1 MTLLIVFN
9 DDTKRR
15 VKDVLEYDYDDSG
28 LFKYST
34 SNSQLKAYWAFVPKE
49 NVRYF
54 GPEELWVETDK
65 KLDATIIKELED
77 YMFEDPKDVIE
88 SAWNNAFRR
97 AIRTIKE
104 KIGE

>member
-15 VKDVLEYDYDDSG
+15 VKDVLEYDYEDSG

-34 SNSQLKAYWAFVPKE
+34 LNSQLKAYWAFVPRD

-54 GPEELWVETDK
+54 GPEELWVEPHKTP
-65 KLDATIIKELED
+65 DAIIKEIED

-104 KIGE
+104 KTNE